1 MSLLGPD
8 KGQITF
14 QDVAACFSE
23 EEWKLL
29 HEWQKELYKS
39 VMNDIHQALVSLGP
53 LIATSVFSLRAKEKE
68 HLSSVD
74 IQYDERRPSDHNSPS
89 YQAGNPDTS
98 DWINERD
105 DTNIWDQREPDL
117 RADINESSSDCYPA
131 IRPDI
136 LHQIQQEE
144 LQCRDWPGSE
154 GTENNGH
161 PKGFQ
166 LRNADICWSK
176 EEESNA
182 FLISHSGAQA
192 EHLSKP
198 QRGSEVISFIIKEEE
213 EANCLDHQDVVN
225 QERISSPTGA
235 RFVSRNKSNEEY
247 VRCNEKKQCKATS
260 EKAKALF
267 PQITENGKK
276 SRIHL
281 QSKRSPELTG
291 ERNIQLESGLNNP
304 SNSNLHQEAL
314 RTQISDM
321 YKEHETELH
330 NAALLPCQ
338 PEMQQSWTP
347 YTYVHRK
354 QTYFQKG
361 DSLKHH
367 RTRSKHSLYQGV
379 DGLNSYSGAS
389 YLTRHQKTS
398 TRHRPYQCNVCEQSF
413 SWKNNLIRHQT
424 KHTGEKPYQCDECEK
439 SFTQKGTLTIHQRIH
454 SGERP
459 YQCTQCETSFREKKQ
474 LIRHFRKAH
483 KQ

>member
-198 QRGSEVISFIIKEEE
+198 QR
-213 EANCLDHQDVVN
+213 
-225 QERISSPTGA
+225 GA